1 VNIVNIIVGLLLT
14 NTDTDLTVTALNLPT
29 PTKFG
34 LITILTIPS
43 YKSQSMMMLESYLA
57 MNFTGTNLEMQ
68 NTLKIMSTK
77 WKERER
83 EHK

>member
-1 VNIVNIIVGLLLT
+1 VNIVNIIVACCSPIQ
-14 NTDTDLTVTALNLPT
+14 DTDLTVTALNLPT
-29 PTKFG
+29 PTKIG